1 MNDWAPEDI
10 KQEMMKSC
18 QDSGLGYKL
27 MEVEGVNVYIKMN
40 GLRMEEI
47 MT

>member
-1 MNDWAPEDI
+1 MNDWASEDI
-10 KQEMMKSC
+10 KQEMMKSI

-40 GLRMEEI
+40 GLGMEEI
-47 MT
+47 TT